1 MTSTLALSAAQ
12 ALSAAASLKRKRL
25 GVVIHSYWQRWHGKH
40 SSIAHPAF
48 TTPMDVLDHVRG
60 LGVGSLQIT
69 VHDWKD
75 ETAADMR
82 ATSESYGVKLEGSVG
97 LPKNADDVA
106 RFEHELRLGKAAG
119 MTIFRSWI
127 GGRRYEDFSTREAFE
142 DFKERA
148 MKSLRLAE
156 PLVRR
161 HGVRLGVENHKDFH
175 APELVEMLSKIGSDQ
190 IGVCI
195 DLGNSLALLEDPLA
209 VVETLAP
216 LVVTTHVKDI
226 AVMESAEGF
235 HMAEVPLGEGI
246 LDLPRMFE
254 LIEAANPRVEHH
266 LEMITRDPLDIPC
279 LKERYWATFPDKPG
293 MELARTLSMVRA
305 RKAEKLPKTSGK
317 TPEAILALEEENNVK
332 CLRNAADKLGFQ
344 GPPKAGKA
352 AAEEK

>member
-127 GGRRYEDFSTREAFE
+127 GGRRYEDLSTREAFE

-175 APELVEMLSKIGSDQ
+175 APELVEMLSKIGFITSQ
-190 IGVCI
+190 
-195 DLGNSLALLEDPLA
+195 
-209 VVETLAP
+209 VEAGP
-216 LVVTTHVKDI
+216 
-226 AVMESAEGF
+226 
-235 HMAEVPLGEGI
+235 
-246 LDLPRMFE
+246 
-254 LIEAANPRVEHH
+254 
-266 LEMITRDPLDIPC
+266 
-279 LKERYWATFPDKPG
+279 PG
-293 MELARTLSMVRA
+293 MIDGPLRA
-305 RKAEKLPKTSGK
+305 PSSPPETPAPMKRKPRS
-317 TPEAILALEEENNVK
+317 PSHWSRRSVSV
-332 CLRNAADKLGFQ
+332 
-344 GPPKAGKA
+344 
-352 AAEEK
+352 